1 MLKKVSFTL
10 VIVAVSFL
18 GNCGT
23 LINNLS
29 ATKGLHGFDHNG
41 SIFQSTSRS
50 ESNADFIGN
59 KKGQAC
65 QSMFLLTAIAFG
77 DASLPEARRVG
88 GITKVNHIT
97 FEKTRVLGLL
107 YNKDCITVYGE

>member
-1 MLKKVSFTL
+1 
-10 VIVAVSFL
+10 
-18 GNCGT
+18 
-23 LINNLS
+23 
-29 ATKGLHGFDHNG
+29 
-41 SIFQSTSRS
+41 
-50 ESNADFIGN
+50 
-59 KKGQAC
+59 
-65 QSMFLLTAIAFG
+65 MFLLTAIAFG